1 MKIDQ
6 NTIKKLAS
14 LSKLKFNE
22 KEMEL
27 ITNDMEKMIDFIQT
41 LEEIDTD
48 GVEPLIHMTEG
59 YNHWRADEVR
69 EMLPPNEALKNSP
82 KSDSS
87 YFKLPKVLDK

>member
-1 MKIDQ
+1 
-6 NTIKKLAS
+6 
-14 LSKLKFNE
+14 
-22 KEMEL
+22 MEL

-82 KSDSS
+82 NADSS
-87 YFKLPKVLDK
+87 YFKLPKVLEK

>member
-1 MKIDQ
+1 MKINQ

-59 YNHWRADEVR
+59 YNQWRADEVR

-82 KSDSS
+82 KADSS
-87 YFKLPKVLDK
+87 YFKLPKVLEK

>member
-27 ITNDMEKMIDFIQT
+27 ITNDREKMIDFIQT
-41 LEEIDTD
+41 LEEIYTD
-48 GVEPLIHMTEG
+48 GIESLIHMTEG

-69 EMLPPNEALKNSP
+69 EMLPPKEALKNSP
-82 KSDSS
+82 KADSS

>member
-41 LEEIDTD
+41 LGD
-48 GVEPLIHMTEG
+48 
-59 YNHWRADEVR
+59 
-69 EMLPPNEALKNSP
+69 
-82 KSDSS
+82 
-87 YFKLPKVLDK
+87 

>member
-48 GVEPLIHMTEG
+48 GVNPLIHMTEG
-59 YNHWRADEVR
+59 YNC
-69 EMLPPNEALKNSP
+69 LLYTSP
-82 KSDSS
+82 SPRDS
-87 YFKLPKVLDK
+87 

>member
-1 MKIDQ
+1 MKINQ

-14 LSKLKFNE
+14 LSKLKFNK

-48 GVEPLIHMTEG
+48 GVEPLIHMTKG
-59 YNHWRADEVR
+59 YNHWRTDEVG
-69 EMLPPNEALKNSP
+69 EMLPPKEALKNSP
-82 KSDSS
+82 KADST